1 MAEVAHTAQ
10 YRQGTVSATTG
21 STKITGSNTKFLTA
35 GINPGATFRID
46 SKPGYAYEVKEV
58 VSDTEIQLKTSWLGQ
73 SVSGATYSIDR
84 NFQSSMNA
92 NIAAGVTA
100 LIGKYEEYIDAD
112 TATINGKSA
121 YEVAVANGYTGTV
134 AQWLESLKASAEDT
148 AYRAKFDSLIY
159 HNAGAH
165 NSIYRGKNLGTFSEG
180 LSAAIRSGAFSGT
193 YDGTLYDVYPGDY
206 LTFSNIAYTY
216 EDENEE
222 TQSAT
227 YSGTIRFADLD
238 YYLNCGDTAL
248 GTHHAVAIPDAS
260 MFNHCMNDTNTTE
273 DGYVNSKMRTVG
285 LKRAEAIFKACF
297 GENHVLSH
305 REYLVNAV
313 TDGKPSAGAWFD
325 SLVELL
331 DERQVYGSL
340 IFDSG
345 NPDGSTVPNRYSVAC
360 KQLNL
365 FRHRPDL
372 IVSSRQWW
380 WLRNVV
386 SPASF
391 ANVSNGGDCGYA
403 SASNVNGVRPLALI
417 Y

>member
-1 MAEVAHTAQ
+1 M
-10 YRQGTVSATTG
+10 
-21 STKITGSNTKFLTA
+21 
-35 GINPGATFRID
+35 
-46 SKPGYAYEVKEV
+46 
-58 VSDTEIQLKTSWLGQ
+58 
-73 SVSGATYSIDR
+73 
-84 NFQSSMNA
+84 
-92 NIAAGVTA
+92 
-100 LIGKYEEYIDAD
+100 
-112 TATINGKSA
+112 
-121 YEVAVANGYTGTV
+121 
-134 AQWLESLKASAEDT
+134 
-148 AYRAKFDSLIY
+148 
-159 HNAGAH
+159 
-165 NSIYRGKNLGTFSEG
+165 
-180 LSAAIRSGAFSGT
+180 
-193 YDGTLYDVYPGDY
+193 
-206 LTFSNIAYTY
+206 
-216 EDENEE
+216 
-222 TQSAT
+222 
-227 YSGTIRFADLD
+227 
-238 YYLNCGDTAL
+238 
-248 GTHHAVAIPDAS
+248 
-260 MFNHCMNDTNTTE
+260 
-273 DGYVNSKMRTVG
+273 NSKMRTVG

-391 ANVSNGGDCGYA
+391 AAVSNAGDCTYD
-403 SASNVNGVRPLALI
+403 SASNVCGVRPLALI